1 MSNNL
6 LLICLCSEVYGTWD
20 EILDLFKLITELPD
34 FKRVL
39 ASVIYCLKADIGPW
53 KSLIWTVSD

>member
-53 KSLIWTVSD
+53 KSLI